1 MTTLLADPVVRL
13 VLLTRLVLLA
23 GAPVTLFLVTALR
36 SAEEQGFYFVF
47 ANVQAIAVLFEY
59 VIGAMLVQFASHA
72 SAANGRHD
80 VFTEERVRGTL
91 TAARRWFNV
100 SAFLVVA
107 VILPGGFALFRG
119 EADRGGVPFSAA
131 WITLTL
137 TLGAYLT
144 IVPSICVLEGSGQ
157 LRRVQRMRLTQ
168 ASVTTLFLWILIP
181 VVGSLS
187 AVAIASV
194 VNLVVAGGWLAL
206 WFPWYLSPFPSGQPS
221 RAADAQMSSA
231 QSRAAM
237 SGAVGFLGPQLI
249 SPIVF
254 HYQGA
259 VAAGQMGLSL
269 AAANAPL
276 MLAVSWLQARY
287 PEYGSL
293 VARNELGGL
302 DKTARR
308 TTVQSVLA
316 WCVSTAALFA
326 LVVSLQRFFPGIGSR
341 FLPPASVAALA
352 AASLAYLL
360 FQAMAGRLRAH
371 REESLLW
378 PMMFGTLASILAT
391 IAGARWSAATA
402 AFSHSLA
409 VLLVLLP
416 LSIATFLRRRRAL
429 YVRHPTPVGRSDP

>member
-1 MTTLLADPVVRL
+1 
-13 VLLTRLVLLA
+13 
-23 GAPVTLFLVTALR
+23 
-36 SAEEQGFYFVF
+36 
-47 ANVQAIAVLFEY
+47 
-59 VIGAMLVQFASHA
+59 
-72 SAANGRHD
+72 
-80 VFTEERVRGTL
+80 
-91 TAARRWFNV
+91 
-100 SAFLVVA
+100 
-107 VILPGGFALFRG
+107 
-119 EADRGGVPFSAA
+119 
-131 WITLTL
+131 
-137 TLGAYLT
+137 
-144 IVPSICVLEGSGQ
+144 
-157 LRRVQRMRLTQ
+157 
-168 ASVTTLFLWILIP
+168 
-181 VVGSLS
+181 
-187 AVAIASV
+187 
-194 VNLVVAGGWLAL
+194 
-206 WFPWYLSPFPSGQPS
+206 
-221 RAADAQMSSA
+221 
-231 QSRAAM
+231 
-237 SGAVGFLGPQLI
+237 
-249 SPIVF
+249 
-254 HYQGA
+254 
-259 VAAGQMGLSL
+259 MGLSL

-302 DKTARR
+302 DETARR

-316 WCVSTAALFA
+316 WCASTAAVFA
-326 LVVSLQRFFPGIGSR
+326 LVVLLQRFFPGIGSR

-429 YVRHPTPVGRSDP
+429 YVRDPMPVGRSDP

>member
-237 SGAVGFLGPQLI
+237 SGAVGFLG
-249 SPIVF
+249 
-254 HYQGA
+254 
-259 VAAGQMGLSL
+259 
-269 AAANAPL
+269 
-276 MLAVSWLQARY
+276 
-287 PEYGSL
+287 
-293 VARNELGGL
+293 RN
-302 DKTARR
+302 
-308 TTVQSVLA
+308 
-316 WCVSTAALFA
+316 
-326 LVVSLQRFFPGIGSR
+326 
-341 FLPPASVAALA
+341 
-352 AASLAYLL
+352 
-360 FQAMAGRLRAH
+360 
-371 REESLLW
+371 
-378 PMMFGTLASILAT
+378 
-391 IAGARWSAATA
+391 
-402 AFSHSLA
+402 
-409 VLLVLLP
+409 
-416 LSIATFLRRRRAL
+416 
-429 YVRHPTPVGRSDP
+429 